1 MFNELIFHVG
11 IANQGG
17 CESQQCQ
24 WRGGGGGGA
33 HLQGGLLPGV
43 VARGA
48 GQLPALSL
56 VGAGHVTS
64 HSPLIGAGRGGGG
77 PSPATAGRV
86 QGGHPD
92 RVPRLQV
99 GCNT

>member
-1 MFNELIFHVG
+1 MVIFHVG
-11 IANQGG
+11 VANQGG
-17 CESQQCQ
+17 GAGQQRR
-24 WRGGGGGGA
+24 RGGGGGP
-33 HLQGGLLPGV
+33 HLQGGLLAGV

-56 VGAGHVTS
+56 VGPGHVTS

-77 PSPATAGRV
+77 PPSATAGRV

-99 GCNT
+99 SGARDT

>member
-1 MFNELIFHVG
+1 MLNELIFHVG

-17 CESQQCQ
+17 CESQQ
-24 WRGGGGGGA
+24 WRGA

-86 QGGHPD
+86 SGGHPD

-99 GCNT
+99 SCNT